1 MEQLLTIAIDYD
13 NTWTRAPHLMRL
25 VYDHATHNLGH
36 TVIMV
41 TGRHRSDRR
50 DIDKDTSLPLSM
62 PVYFTGGDPKASFM
76 KGVYNIDVDIWVD
89 DDPGKIAGPEW
100 DGDGFEDFD
109 EEA

>member
-1 MEQLLTIAIDYD
+1 MSDLLTIAIDYD
-13 NTWTRAPHLMRL
+13 GCWTRAPHLMRL
-25 VYDHATHNLGH
+25 IYDHAVHNLGH

-41 TGRHRSDRR
+41 TGRDRSDRR
-50 DIDKDTSLPLSM
+50 DIDADTSLPDRM
-62 PVYFTGGDPKASFM
+62 PIYFTGGDPKASFM
-76 KGVYNIDVDIWVD
+76 LRVHNIYVDLWID